1 MSCNDMTYIW
11 ITLIKIGITLFWVL
25 NLAALLTWVE
35 RKQSAVMQ
43 DRIGANRANIGP
55 FRILGLFQIVA
66 DSLKMLVKE
75 DWVPPGG
82 NKFLHTAAPAI
93 SVFFPLMTFAVI
105 PIADSI
111 TINGREIGMSILGTN
126 ISLLFVF
133 AMLALGIYGAVFAGY
148 SSNNNYA
155 LLGGLRAT
163 AQMFSYEITFG
174 ATVIG
179 LLMIY
184 HSLDLRELVLQQ
196 QGVLFGFY
204 PKWGVF
210 LQPLGFILFCT
221 AGLAETKRNPFDL
234 PEGESEIVGYFV
246 EYSGLKWGVFMLT
259 DFIETIVIAVLATL
273 LFLGGWLVPFLQS
286 DGFHFGSTFWPVSAG
301 WVTVLQIASFFI
313 KLSFFLWLFMLI
325 RWSLP
330 RFRYDQLMK
339 LGWTIML
346 PLSLLN
352 IFVTGLILILWDA
365 YHG

>member
-1 MSCNDMTYIW
+1 MTYVW
-11 ITLIKIGITLFWVL
+11 ITLIKIGVTLFWVL

-55 FRILGLFQIVA
+55 FRILGLFQIAA

-82 NKFLHTAAPAI
+82 NRFLHMAAPAVSI
-93 SVFFPLMTFAVI
+93 FFPLMSFAVI
-105 PIADSI
+105 PIADSV
-111 TINGREIGMSILGTN
+111 TVNGRHIGLSILGTN
-126 ISLLFVF
+126 LSLLFVF

-184 HSLDLRELVLQQ
+184 HSFDLQELVLSQK
-196 QGVLFGFY
+196 GVLLGYY
-204 PKWGVF
+204 PKWGIF
-210 LQPLGFILFCT
+210 LQPLGFILFCA

-259 DFIETIVIAVLATL
+259 DFVETILIAVLATL
-273 LFLGGWLVPFLQS
+273 LFLGGWLVPFLQA
-286 DGFHFGSTFWPVSAG
+286 DGFHFGATVVSLSAA
-301 WVTVLQIASFFI
+301 WVTVLQIASFFL
-313 KLSFFLWLFMLI
+313 KVTFFLWLFMLI

-330 RFRYDQLMK
+330 RFRYDHLMR
-339 LGWTIML
+339 LGWIIML

-352 IFVTGLILILWDA
+352 IFLTGVILILWDA